1 MNYPGFLS
9 LIVFTFLSVPMA
21 SYAVGNTQ
29 KGNSVLNLKI
39 DRDSPIGQ
47 FLRGY
52 YLSNPATMHFADS
65 CSISSA
71 GLNADIEKFDHS
83 ILAQE
88 GRGHN
93 MYAIEADSYYKL
105 APIST
110 VWGNAAYHNGKTHD
124 IKMSDVIDYSV
135 VGPFVIGDEVGG
147 NVNHQRYTFGGGWG
161 RLFGKWGIGA
171 QAAYR
176 AEIAHRALD
185 PRVRNI
191 VSDLTV
197 DLGASR
203 SIAHNYM
210 LALNAGIRVYNQDV
224 DVEFYN
230 PTYRPTTSVFTGL
243 GSYSNRFRG
252 SETESSAHKLTGY
265 KASVQLVPVTHGDS
279 FYAIV
284 EASLSDAQLI
294 LHGYSDLTFGTT
306 STTIISGRMSRKF
319 TFNRQFTFFPTVSG
333 NMWKR
338 TATENLFGTSAENY
352 IKIGERKNYHHNRY
366 SASLNLPVAWN
377 QRERNLVYTLSLTGG
392 FLSNEEYLVEPSRKL
407 KTDFFNSGVI
417 LDVTKKIGLWAIG
430 ARIGYEGANS
440 LSTSA
445 QWAGLDFSTP
455 EGAIALNNYE
465 MSSCNVTAEHARI
478 SVSRA
483 LKMMAVTLSAQISHY
498 DLKGHNSG
506 NSIIAALSIT
516 F

>member
-176 AEIAHRALD
+176 AENAHRDLD
-185 PRVRNI
+185 PRLRNI
-191 VSDLTV
+191 VSDITV

-210 LALNAGIRVYNQDV
+210 LALNAGIRV
-224 DVEFYN
+224 
-230 PTYRPTTSVFTGL
+230 
-243 GSYSNRFRG
+243 
-252 SETESSAHKLTGY
+252 
-265 KASVQLVPVTHGDS
+265 
-279 FYAIV
+279 
-284 EASLSDAQLI
+284 
-294 LHGYSDLTFGTT
+294 
-306 STTIISGRMSRKF
+306 
-319 TFNRQFTFFPTVSG
+319 
-333 NMWKR
+333 
-338 TATENLFGTSAENY
+338 
-352 IKIGERKNYHHNRY
+352 
-366 SASLNLPVAWN
+366 
-377 QRERNLVYTLSLTGG
+377 
-392 FLSNEEYLVEPSRKL
+392 
-407 KTDFFNSGVI
+407 
-417 LDVTKKIGLWAIG
+417 
-430 ARIGYEGANS
+430 
-440 LSTSA
+440 
-445 QWAGLDFSTP
+445 
-455 EGAIALNNYE
+455 
-465 MSSCNVTAEHARI
+465 
-478 SVSRA
+478 
-483 LKMMAVTLSAQISHY
+483 
-498 DLKGHNSG
+498 
-506 NSIIAALSIT
+506 
-516 F
+516 